1 MLSAAKHLA
10 RWAHRCFA
18 ALSMTALDRSGAEQ
32 LSSAFEPCLRGIY
45 MALTIGIIGLPQSG
59 KTTLFNALTKAGAP
73 ISGYATSTVQANI
86 AVVQVPDPRLE
97 PLAEIFNP
105 EKVTYATVEF
115 VDVAG
120 IGQATQ
126 TATGKSEGLSA
137 EFLGHIR
144 NADALAIV
152 LRTFEN
158 SNVPHIYGD
167 VDPNRDLDSLN
178 AELALTDLATV
189 ERRIERT
196 TKAAKSGEKKYQQEL
211 EVLRLLR
218 DSLNDLRLVRQEEL
232 LAQDRAVLSELF
244 LLTMKPRMYV
254 LNVSEDV
261 LGAANDLLERI
272 AAGEGVDVETL
283 EGELKGIA
291 TVAKRAKAEGSEVVA
306 VSARL
311 EAELAELPEEDAA
324 EYLEALGLPKLGADR
339 VIQVGY
345 RLLNLITFLTAGE
358 DEVRAWTVTKGAKA
372 PEAAGKI
379 HSDIERGFIRGEVT
393 RFEDF
398 MASGGSFAAA
408 SKKGLQRLEGKDYVV
423 QDGDIIHFRFNVA
436 K

>member
-1 MLSAAKHLA
+1 MS
-10 RWAHRCFA
+10 
-18 ALSMTALDRSGAEQ
+18 
-32 LSSAFEPCLRGIY
+32 
-45 MALTIGIIGLPQSG
+45 LTIGIIGLPQSG

-86 AVVQVPDPRLE
+86 AVVQVPDPRLQ
-97 PLAEIFNP
+97 PLADIFKP
-105 EKVTYATVEF
+105 KKVTPTTVEF

-120 IGQATQ
+120 MGQASQ
-126 TATGKSEGLSA
+126 SHKEKREGLSA

-152 LRTFEN
+152 LRTFAN

-167 VDPNRDLDSLN
+167 IDPNRDLDSLY
-178 AELALTDLATV
+178 AELAMTDLATV
-189 ERRIERT
+189 EKRIERT
-196 TKAAKSGEKKYQQEL
+196 RKAMKSGDKKYIQEL
-211 EVLRLLR
+211 EVLQLLQEA
-218 DSLNDLRLVRQEEL
+218 LNELRLVSQLDL
-232 LAQDRAVLSELF
+232 LAQDRAVLDELF
-244 LLTMKPRMYV
+244 LLTLKPRMFV

-261 LGAANDLLERI
+261 LGAANDLLQRI
-272 AAGEGVDVETL
+272 AAGEDVESESL
-283 EGELKGIA
+283 EPELKGIA
-291 TVAKRAKAEGSEVVA
+291 TVAYRAKAEGSEVVA

-311 EAELAELPEEDAA
+311 EAELTELPEEDAN
-324 EYLEALGLPKLGADR
+324 EYLESLGLPQLGTDR
-339 VIQVGY
+339 VIQLGY

-379 HSDIERGFIRGEVT
+379 HSDIERGFIRAEVT

-398 MASGGSFAAA
+398 MQCGSFAAA
-408 SKKGLQRLEGKDYVV
+408 TKKGLLRLEGKDYVI
-423 QDGDIIHFRFNVA
+423 QDGDIAHFRFNVG

>member
-1 MLSAAKHLA
+1 
-10 RWAHRCFA
+10 
-18 ALSMTALDRSGAEQ
+18 
-32 LSSAFEPCLRGIY
+32 

-59 KTTLFNALTKAGAP
+59 KTTLFNALTKANAP
-73 ISGYATSTVQANI
+73 ISGYATSTVQANQ
-86 AVVQVPDPRLE
+86 AVVQVPDSRLE
-97 PLAEIFNP
+97 PLAEIFHP
-105 EKVTYATVEF
+105 KKVTYATVDF

-120 IGQATQ
+120 IGQAKHD
-126 TATGKSEGLSA
+126 TGEKRQGLSA

-158 SNVPHIYGD
+158 SNVPHPYNTI
-167 VDPNRDLDSLN
+167 DPNRDLDSLN
-178 AELALTDLATV
+178 AELVLTDLATV
-189 ERRIERT
+189 EKRIERT
-196 TKAAKSGEKKYQQEL
+196 TKAAKAGDKKYQQEL
-211 EVLRLLR
+211 AILRLLQEA
-218 DSLNDLRLVRQEEL
+218 LNDLRPVSQVEL
-232 LAQDRAVLSELF
+232 LPQDRAVLDELF
-244 LLTMKPRMYV
+244 LLTLKPRMYV

-261 LGAANDLLERI
+261 LGAANDLLARI
-272 AAGEGVDVETL
+272 AAGEDVDEATL
-283 EGELKGIA
+283 EGELRGIA
-291 TVAKRAKAEGSEVVA
+291 KIARRARDERSEVVA

-324 EYLEALGLPKLGADR
+324 EYLEALGLPRLGADR

-379 HSDIERGFIRGEVT
+379 HSDIERGFIRAEVT
-393 RFEDF
+393 RFDDF
-398 MASGGSFAAA
+398 MATGSFAAA
-408 SKKGLQRLEGKDYVV
+408 SKKGLQRLEGKEYVI
-423 QDGDIIHFRFNVA
+423 QDGDIAHFRFNVG

>member
-1 MLSAAKHLA
+1 
-10 RWAHRCFA
+10 
-18 ALSMTALDRSGAEQ
+18 
-32 LSSAFEPCLRGIY
+32 

-137 EFLGHIR
+137 QFLGHIR

-158 SNVPHIYGD
+158 SNVPHIYGE

-196 TKAAKSGEKKYQQEL
+196 TKAAKSGEKKYQPEL

-272 AAGEGVDVETL
+272 AAGEDVDVERL
-283 EGELKGIA
+283 EGELNGIA

-423 QDGDIIHFRFNVA
+423 RDGDIIHFRFNVA

>member
-1 MLSAAKHLA
+1 MS
-10 RWAHRCFA
+10 
-18 ALSMTALDRSGAEQ
+18 
-32 LSSAFEPCLRGIY
+32 
-45 MALTIGIIGLPQSG
+45 LTIGIIGLPQSG

-86 AVVQVPDPRLE
+86 AVVQVPDPRLQ
-97 PLAEIFNP
+97 PLADIFKP
-105 EKVTYATVEF
+105 KKVTPTTVEF

-120 IGQATQ
+120 MGQVTQ
-126 TATGKSEGLSA
+126 AHKEKREGLSA

-158 SNVPHIYGD
+158 SNVPHIYD
-167 VDPNRDLDSLN
+167 TIDPNRDLDSLN
-178 AELALTDLATV
+178 AELALTDLSTV
-189 ERRIERT
+189 EKRIERA
-196 TKAAKSGEKKYQQEL
+196 TKAAKSGDKKYQQEL
-211 EVLRLLR
+211 EILRLLQ
-218 DSLNDLRLVRQEEL
+218 DALNELKLVSQLEL

-244 LLTMKPRMYV
+244 LLTLKPRMYV
-254 LNVSEDV
+254 LNVSEDA
-261 LGAANDLLERI
+261 LGAAGDLLARI
-272 AAGEGVDVETL
+272 AAGEDVDLSTL
-283 EGELKGIA
+283 ESELQVIA
-291 TVAKRAKAEGSEVVA
+291 TIAKRARAEGSEVVA

-324 EYLEALGLPKLGADR
+324 EYLESLGLPKLGADR

-358 DEVRAWTVTKGAKA
+358 DEVRAWTVTRGAKA

-379 HSDIERGFIRGEVT
+379 HSDIERGFIRAEVT
-393 RFEDF
+393 HFDDF

-408 SKKGLQRLEGKDYVV
+408 SKKGLQRLEGKDYVIK
-423 QDGDIIHFRFNVA
+423 DGDIAHFRFNVG
-436 K
+436 KS

>member
-1 MLSAAKHLA
+1 
-10 RWAHRCFA
+10 
-18 ALSMTALDRSGAEQ
+18 
-32 LSSAFEPCLRGIY
+32 

-73 ISGYATSTVQANI
+73 ISGYATSTVQANV
-86 AVVQVPDPRLE
+86 AMVQVPDSRLQ
-97 PLAEIFNP
+97 PLADIFHP
-105 EKVTYATVEF
+105 RKVTATTVEF

-120 IGQATQ
+120 MGQSTQ
-126 TATGKSEGLSA
+126 AGKEKQGLSA

-152 LRTFEN
+152 LRTFRN
-158 SNVPHIYGD
+158 DNVPHIYND
-167 VDPNRDLDSLN
+167 IDPMRDLESLN
-178 AELALTDLATV
+178 AELSLTDLTSV

-196 TKAAKSGEKKYQQEL
+196 QRAAKSGDKKYQQEL
-211 EVLRLLR
+211 ETLRR
-218 DSLNDLRLVRQEEL
+218 WQAALNELQQVRQLEISQQDHVL
-232 LAQDRAVLSELF
+232 LNELF

-261 LGAANDLLERI
+261 LGDAQDLLAKI
-272 AAGEGVDVETL
+272 SASKAVDEASL
-283 EGELKGIA
+283 NDELKGIA
-291 TVAKRAKAEGSEVVA
+291 RVAQYARKEGSEVAA

-311 EAELAELPEEDAA
+311 EAELAELDEGDAQ
-324 EYLEALGLPKLGADR
+324 EYLESLGLPQLGADR

-358 DEVRAWTVTKGAKA
+358 DEVRAWTVTRGAKA

-379 HSDIERGFIRGEVT
+379 HSDIERGFIRAEVIS
-393 RFEDF
+393 FPDF
-398 MASGGSFAAA
+398 IECGSFAVAT
-408 SKKGLQRLEGKDYVV
+408 KRGLLRLEGKDYVV
-423 QDGDIIHFRFNVA
+423 QDGDIAHFRFNVG

>member
-1 MLSAAKHLA
+1 
-10 RWAHRCFA
+10 
-18 ALSMTALDRSGAEQ
+18 
-32 LSSAFEPCLRGIY
+32 
-45 MALTIGIIGLPQSG
+45 MALNIGIIGLPQSG

-73 ISGYATSTVQANI
+73 ISGYATSTVQANR
-86 AVVQVPDPRLE
+86 AVVQVPDARLQ

-105 EKVTYATVEF
+105 KKVTYATVEF

-120 IGQATQ
+120 MGQDTH
-126 TATGKSEGLSA
+126 TDEGKRGLSA

-152 LRTFEN
+152 LCTFAN
-158 SNVPHIYGD
+158 SNVPHPYGD
-167 VDPNRDLDSLN
+167 IDPNRDLDSLN
-178 AELALTDLATV
+178 AELVLTDLATV
-189 ERRIERT
+189 EKRIERT

-211 EVLRLLR
+211 DVLHLLQEA
-218 DSLNDLRLVRQEEL
+218 LNDLKPVSQLEL
-232 LAQDRAVLSELF
+232 LAQDQAVLKELF

-261 LGAANDLLERI
+261 LGAAADLLTRI
-272 AAGEGVDVETL
+272 AAGEDIDPATQ
-283 EGELKGIA
+283 EGELQGIA
-291 TVAKRAKAEGSEVVA
+291 TIAKRAKAEGAEVVA

-311 EAELAELPEEDAA
+311 EAELSELPEADAA
-324 EYLEALGLPKLGADR
+324 EYLEALGLPNLGADR

-379 HSDIERGFIRGEVT
+379 HSDIERGFIRAEVT

-408 SKKGLQRLEGKDYVV
+408 AKKGLQRLEGKDYVI
-423 QDGDIIHFRFNVA
+423 QDGDIAHFRFNVG

>member
-1 MLSAAKHLA
+1 
-10 RWAHRCFA
+10 
-18 ALSMTALDRSGAEQ
+18 
-32 LSSAFEPCLRGIY
+32 

-59 KTTLFNALTKAGAP
+59 KTSLFNALTKAGAP
-73 ISGYATSTVQANI
+73 ISGYATSTVQANL
-86 AVVQVPDPRLE
+86 AVVQVPDARLQ
-97 PLAEIFNP
+97 PLADIFKP
-105 EKVTYATVEF
+105 KKVTPATVEF

-120 IGQATQ
+120 IGQGSQ
-126 TATGKSEGLSA
+126 THKEKREGLSA

-152 LRTFEN
+152 LRTFAN
-158 SNVPHIYGD
+158 DNVPHIYESI
-167 VDPNRDLDSLN
+167 DPNRDLDSLN
-178 AELALTDLATV
+178 AELALTDLATI

-196 TKAAKSGEKKYQQEL
+196 TKAAKSGDKKYLQEL
-211 EVLRLLR
+211 EILRLLQ
-218 DSLNDLRLVRQEEL
+218 DALNELKPVSQLDL
-232 LAQDRAVLSELF
+232 LAQDHAVLDELF

-261 LGAANDLLERI
+261 LGAANDLLNRI
-272 AAGEGVDVETL
+272 AAGEDVDVNTL
-283 EGELKGIA
+283 EGELIGIA
-291 TVAKRAKAEGSEVVA
+291 AVAKRGKAEGARVVA

-311 EAELAELPEEDAA
+311 EAELTELPEEDAH
-324 EYLEALGLPKLGADR
+324 EYLESLGLPQLGTDR

-358 DEVRAWTVTKGAKA
+358 DEVRAWTVTRGAKA

-379 HSDIERGFIRGEVT
+379 HSDIERGFIRAEVT

-398 MASGGSFAAA
+398 MACGSFAAA
-408 SKKGLQRLEGKDYVV
+408 TKKGLLRLEGKDYVI
-423 QDGDIIHFRFNVA
+423 QDGDIAHFRFNVS

>member
-1 MLSAAKHLA
+1 
-10 RWAHRCFA
+10 
-18 ALSMTALDRSGAEQ
+18 
-32 LSSAFEPCLRGIY
+32 

-73 ISGYATSTVQANI
+73 ISGYATSTVQANM

-97 PLAEIFNP
+97 PLAEIFHP
-105 EKVTYATVEF
+105 KKVTYATVEF

-120 IGQATQ
+120 IGQVHTS
-126 TATGKSEGLSA
+126 TEKREGLSA

-167 VDPNRDLDSLN
+167 IDPNRDLDSLN
-178 AELALTDLATV
+178 AELALTDLTTV
-189 ERRIERT
+189 ERRIDRT
-196 TKAAKSGEKKYQQEL
+196 TKAAKSGDKKYQQEL
-211 EVLRLLR
+211 EVLRLLQEA
-218 DSLNDLRLVRQEEL
+218 LNDLNLASNIEL
-232 LAQDRAVLSELF
+232 LAQDKAVLNELF
-244 LLTMKPRMYV
+244 LLTLKPRMYV

-261 LGAANDLLERI
+261 LGAANNLLERI
-272 AAGEGVDVETL
+272 AAGADVDVATL
-283 EGELKGIA
+283 EGELIGIA
-291 TVAKRAKAEGSEVVA
+291 KIAQRAKAEGSEVVA

-311 EAELAELPEEDAA
+311 EAELVELPEEDAA
-324 EYLEALGLPKLGADR
+324 EYLESLGLPKLGTDR

-358 DEVRAWTVTKGAKA
+358 DEVRAWTVTRGAKA

-379 HSDIERGFIRGEVT
+379 HTDIERGFIRAEVT
-393 RFEDF
+393 HYDDF
-398 MASGGSFAAA
+398 MSCGGSFVAA
-408 SKKGLQRLEGKDYVV
+408 SKKGLQRLEGKDYVIK
-423 QDGDIIHFRFNVA
+423 DGDIAHFRFNVG
-436 K
+436 KS

>member
-1 MLSAAKHLA
+1 
-10 RWAHRCFA
+10 
-18 ALSMTALDRSGAEQ
+18 
-32 LSSAFEPCLRGIY
+32 

-73 ISGYATSTVQANI
+73 ISGYATSTVQANM
-86 AVVQVPDPRLE
+86 AVVQVPDARLQ

-105 EKVTYATVEF
+105 RKVTYTTVEF

-120 IGQATQ
+120 MGQSAQ
-126 TATGKSEGLSA
+126 GPEEKHKGLSA

-152 LRTFEN
+152 LRTFDN
-158 SNVPHIYGD
+158 SNVPHIYETI
-167 VDPNRDLDSLN
+167 DPVRDLDTLN
-178 AELALTDLATV
+178 AELALTDLATI

-196 TKAAKSGEKKYQQEL
+196 TKAAKSGEKKYQHEL
-211 EVLRLLR
+211 EVLHRLQ
-218 DSLNDLRLVRQEEL
+218 DALNEL
-232 LAQDRAVLSELF
+232 KLASQVELDPSDRPILNELF
-244 LLTMKPRMYV
+244 LLTLKPRMYV

-261 LGAANDLLERI
+261 LGEASDLLAKI
-272 AAGEGVDVETL
+272 AAGESVQMDTL
-283 EGELKGIA
+283 NDELKG
-291 TVAKRAKAEGSEVVA
+291 VARVAQRARAEGAEVVA

-311 EAELAELPEEDAA
+311 EAELAELSEEDAH
-324 EYLEALGLPKLGADR
+324 EYLEALGLPQLGADR

-379 HSDIERGFIRGEVT
+379 HSDIERGFIRAEVT

-398 MASGGSFAAA
+398 MATGSFAAA
-408 SKKGLQRLEGKDYVV
+408 AKKGLQRLEGKDYVV
-423 QDGDIIHFRFNVA
+423 QDGDIIHFRFNVS

>member
-1 MLSAAKHLA
+1 
-10 RWAHRCFA
+10 
-18 ALSMTALDRSGAEQ
+18 
-32 LSSAFEPCLRGIY
+32 

-59 KTTLFNALTKAGAP
+59 KTSLFNALTKAGAP
-73 ISGYATSTVQANI
+73 ISGYATSTVQANL
-86 AVVQVPDPRLE
+86 AVVQVPDARLQ
-97 PLAEIFNP
+97 PLADIFKP
-105 EKVTYATVEF
+105 KKVTPATVEF

-120 IGQATQ
+120 IGQGSQ
-126 TATGKSEGLSA
+126 THKEKREGLSA

-152 LRTFEN
+152 LRTFAN
-158 SNVPHIYGD
+158 DNVPHIYESI
-167 VDPNRDLDSLN
+167 DPNRDLDSLN
-178 AELALTDLATV
+178 AELALTDLATI

-196 TKAAKSGEKKYQQEL
+196 TKAAKSGEKKYLQEL
-211 EVLRLLR
+211 EILRLLQ
-218 DSLNDLRLVRQEEL
+218 DALNELKPVSQLDL
-232 LAQDRAVLSELF
+232 LAQDHAVLDELF

-261 LGAANDLLERI
+261 LGAANDLLNRI
-272 AAGEGVDVETL
+272 AAGEDVDVNTL
-283 EGELKGIA
+283 EGELIGIA
-291 TVAKRAKAEGSEVVA
+291 TIAKRGKAEGAEVVA

-311 EAELAELPEEDAA
+311 EAELTELPEEDAH
-324 EYLEALGLPKLGADR
+324 EYLESLGLPQLGTDR

-358 DEVRAWTVTKGAKA
+358 DEVRAWTVTRGAKA

-379 HSDIERGFIRGEVT
+379 HSDIERGFIRAEVT

-398 MASGGSFAAA
+398 MACGSFAAA
-408 SKKGLQRLEGKDYVV
+408 TKKGLLRLEGKDYVI
-423 QDGDIIHFRFNVA
+423 QDGDIAHFRFNVS

>member
-1 MLSAAKHLA
+1 
-10 RWAHRCFA
+10 
-18 ALSMTALDRSGAEQ
+18 
-32 LSSAFEPCLRGIY
+32 

-73 ISGYATSTVQANI
+73 VGGYATSTVQANV
-86 AVVQVPDPRLE
+86 AVVQVPDARLQ
-97 PLAEIFNP
+97 PLADIFNP
-105 EKVTYATVEF
+105 KKVTPTTVEF

-120 IGQATQ
+120 MGQAVQ
-126 TATGKSEGLSA
+126 AGKEKQGLSA

-152 LRTFEN
+152 LRTFAN
-158 SNVPHIYGD
+158 DNVPHIYD
-167 VDPNRDLDSLN
+167 SIDPTRDLDSLN
-178 AELALTDLATV
+178 AELTLTDLASV

-196 TKAAKSGEKKYQQEL
+196 TKAAKSGDKKYQQEL
-211 EVLRLLR
+211 EILRRFQDGLNELKLVSDLELSQLDHALLK
-218 DSLNDLRLVRQEEL
+218 
-232 LAQDRAVLSELF
+232 ELF
-244 LLTMKPRMYV
+244 LLTVKPRMYV

-261 LGAANDLLERI
+261 LGDANALLAQLATTE
-272 AAGEGVDVETL
+272 DVSESGL
-283 EGELKGIA
+283 SQELQGIA
-291 TVAKRAKAEGSEVVA
+291 RVARRARNEGAEVVA

-311 EAELAELPEEDAA
+311 EAELAELPEDDAR
-324 EYLEALGLPKLGADR
+324 EYLEALGLPQLGADR

-379 HSDIERGFIRGEVT
+379 YSDIERGFIRAEVT
-393 RFEDF
+393 SFDDF
-398 MASGGSFAAA
+398 MTSGGSFAAA
-408 SKKGLQRLEGKDYVV
+408 TKKGVLRLEGKEYVV
-423 QDGDIIHFRFNVA
+423 QDGDIAHFRFNVG

>member
-1 MLSAAKHLA
+1 
-10 RWAHRCFA
+10 
-18 ALSMTALDRSGAEQ
+18 
-32 LSSAFEPCLRGIY
+32 

-59 KTTLFNALTKAGAP
+59 KTSLFNALTKAGAP
-73 ISGYATSTVQANI
+73 ISGYATSTVQANLAI
-86 AVVQVPDPRLE
+86 VQVPDARLQ
-97 PLAEIFNP
+97 PLADIFKP
-105 EKVTYATVEF
+105 KKVTPATVEF

-120 IGQATQ
+120 IGQSSQAH
-126 TATGKSEGLSA
+126 KEKREGLSA

-152 LRTFEN
+152 LRTFVN
-158 SNVPHIYGD
+158 DNVPHIYGSI
-167 VDPNRDLDSLN
+167 DPNRDLDSLN
-178 AELALTDLATV
+178 AELALTDLSTV
-189 ERRIERT
+189 EKRIERT
-196 TKAAKSGEKKYQQEL
+196 TKAAKSGDKKYLQEL
-211 EVLRLLR
+211 EILRLLQ
-218 DSLNDLRLVRQEEL
+218 DALNELKPVSQLDLLP
-232 LAQDRAVLSELF
+232 QDHAVLDELF

-261 LGAANDLLERI
+261 LGAANDLLNRI
-272 AAGEGVDVETL
+272 AAGEDVNMDTL

-291 TVAKRAKAEGSEVVA
+291 TIAKRGKAEKAEVVA

-311 EAELAELPEEDAA
+311 EAELTELPEEDAR
-324 EYLEALGLPKLGADR
+324 EYLESLGLPQLGTDR

-358 DEVRAWTVTKGAKA
+358 DEVRAWTVTRGAKA

-379 HSDIERGFIRGEVT
+379 HSDIERGFIRAEVT

-398 MASGGSFAAA
+398 MACGSFAAA
-408 SKKGLQRLEGKDYVV
+408 TKKGLLRLEGKDYVI
-423 QDGDIIHFRFNVA
+423 QDGDIAHFRFNVS

>member
-1 MLSAAKHLA
+1 
-10 RWAHRCFA
+10 
-18 ALSMTALDRSGAEQ
+18 
-32 LSSAFEPCLRGIY
+32 

-59 KTTLFNALTKAGAP
+59 KTSLFNALTKAGAP
-73 ISGYATSTVQANI
+73 ISGYATSTVQANLAI
-86 AVVQVPDPRLE
+86 VQVPDPRLQ
-97 PLAEIFNP
+97 PLADIFKP
-105 EKVTYATVEF
+105 KKVTYATVEF

-120 IGQATQ
+120 IGQH
-126 TATGKSEGLSA
+126 ATGEKHEGLSA

-158 SNVPHIYGD
+158 SNVPHVHGD

-189 ERRIERT
+189 EKRIERT
-196 TKAAKSGEKKYQQEL
+196 TKAAKSGEKKYLQEL
-211 EVLRLLR
+211 EVLRLMQ
-218 DSLNDLRLVRQEEL
+218 DALNDLKLVSQVEL
-232 LAQDRAVLSELF
+232 LAQDRAVLNELF

-272 AAGEGVDVETL
+272 AAGEDVDEARL

-311 EAELAELPEEDAA
+311 EAELAELPEEDAK
-324 EYLEALGLPKLGADR
+324 EYLESLGLPRLGADR

-358 DEVRAWTVTKGAKA
+358 DEVRAWTVTRGARA

-379 HSDIERGFIRGEVT
+379 HSDIERGFIRAEVT

-398 MASGGSFAAA
+398 MACGGSFAAA
-408 SKKGLQRLEGKDYVV
+408 AKKGLQRLEGKDYVV
-423 QDGDIIHFRFNVA
+423 QDGDIIHFRFNVG

>member
-1 MLSAAKHLA
+1 
-10 RWAHRCFA
+10 
-18 ALSMTALDRSGAEQ
+18 
-32 LSSAFEPCLRGIY
+32 

-73 ISGYATSTVQANI
+73 ISGYATSTVQANF
-86 AVVQVPDPRLE
+86 AVVQVPDSRLE
-97 PLAEIFNP
+97 PLAEIFKP
-105 EKVTYATVEF
+105 KKVTYATVEF

-120 IGQATQ
+120 MGQ
-126 TATGKSEGLSA
+126 GPREKREGLSP

-152 LRTFEN
+152 LRTFAN
-158 SNVPHIYGD
+158 DNVPHIYDD

-189 ERRIERT
+189 EKRIERT
-196 TKAAKSGEKKYQQEL
+196 TKAAKSGGKKYQQEL
-211 EVLRLLR
+211 EILRLLR
-218 DSLNDLRLVRQEEL
+218 DALNDLKLVSQLEL
-232 LAQDRAVLSELF
+232 LAQDHAILKELF

-261 LGAANDLLERI
+261 LGEAGKVLERI
-272 AAGEGVDVETL
+272 AGGEDVDATNL
-283 EGELKGIA
+283 EGELKDIA

-306 VSARL
+306 VSAHL

-324 EYLEALGLPKLGADR
+324 EYLESLGLPKLGADR

-358 DEVRAWTVTKGAKA
+358 DEVRAWTVTRGAKA

-379 HSDIERGFIRGEVT
+379 HSDIERGFIRAEVT

-398 MASGGSFAAA
+398 MACGGSFVAAA
-408 SKKGLQRLEGKDYVV
+408 KKGLQRLEGKDYVI
-423 QDGDIIHFRFNVA
+423 QDGDIAHFRFNVG

>member
-1 MLSAAKHLA
+1 
-10 RWAHRCFA
+10 
-18 ALSMTALDRSGAEQ
+18 
-32 LSSAFEPCLRGIY
+32 

-59 KTTLFNALTKAGAP
+59 KTSLFNALTRAGAP

-86 AVVQVPDPRLE
+86 AVVQVPDPRLQ
-97 PLAEIFNP
+97 PLADIFHP
-105 EKVTYATVEF
+105 KKVTYTTVEF

-120 IGQATQ
+120 IGQGAH
-126 TATGKSEGLSA
+126 TATEKREGLSP

-158 SNVPHIYGD
+158 SNVPHIYD
-167 VDPNRDLDSLN
+167 NIDPNRDLDSLN

-189 ERRIERT
+189 EKRIERT
-196 TKAAKSGEKKYQQEL
+196 TRAAKSGEKKYQQEL
-211 EVLRLLR
+211 EILRLLQ
-218 DSLNDLRLVRQEEL
+218 DALNELQPVSQVEL
-232 LAQDRAVLSELF
+232 LAQDRAVLNELF

-261 LGAANDLLERI
+261 LGAANDVLERI
-272 AAGEGVDVETL
+272 AAGKDVDVERL

-324 EYLEALGLPKLGADR
+324 EYLESLGLPRLGADR

-358 DEVRAWTVTKGAKA
+358 DEVRAWTVTRGAKA

-379 HSDIERGFIRGEVT
+379 HSDIERGFIRAEVT

-398 MASGGSFAAA
+398 MACGSFAAA
-408 SKKGLQRLEGKDYVV
+408 SKKGLQRLEGKDYVI
-423 QDGDIIHFRFNVA
+423 QDGDIAHFRFNVG